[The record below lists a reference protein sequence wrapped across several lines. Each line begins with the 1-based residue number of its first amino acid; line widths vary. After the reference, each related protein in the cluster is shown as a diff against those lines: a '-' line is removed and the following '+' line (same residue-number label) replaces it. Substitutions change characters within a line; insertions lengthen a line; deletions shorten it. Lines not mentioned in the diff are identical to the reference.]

1 MILDINVYNIIYTS
15 IFLVAFVIS
24 YFVVLC
30 SNFEKLFKQGYIWAI
45 RLGQILLALI
55 CAYLVTAGVMLL
67 INSTQFSIS
76 K

>member
-1 MILDINVYNIIYTS
+1 MVLDINVYNIVYTT
-15 IFLVAFVIS
+15 IFLVAFVLA

-55 CAYLVTAGVMLL
+55 IAYLVTSGVMLL
-67 INSTQFSIS
+67 VNSTQFSI

>member
-1 MILDINVYNIIYTS
+1 MILDINVYNIVYTT
-15 IFLVAFVIS
+15 IFLLSFVLA

-45 RLGQILLALI
+45 RLGQILLALVI
-55 CAYLVTAGVMLL
+55 AYLVTSGVMLL
-67 INSTQFSIS
+67 VNSTQFSI

>member
-15 IFLVAFVIS
+15 VFLLIFVIS

-45 RLGQILLALI
+45 RLGQILLALAI
-55 CAYLVTAGVMLL
+55 SYLVTSGIMMLV
-67 INSTQFSIS
+67 NSTQFSIN
-76 K
+76 

>member
-1 MILDINVYNIIYTS
+1 MILDINVYNIVYTT
-15 IFLVAFVIS
+15 IFLVAFVLA

-45 RLGQILLALI
+45 RLGQILLALVI
-55 CAYLVTAGVMLL
+55 AYLVTSGVMLL
-67 INSTQFSIS
+67 VNSTQFSI